1 MAVLLA
7 HACRR
12 RSINALQMEA
22 FSKGLSSRPGSCFL
36 LLPGKNGAFWIQFR
50 WETPKGTL
58 GGGDRM
64 WFWRKGPK
72 VGGQGFI
79 SEPGLSREP
88 AVWESD
94 PGTGRGELPRG
105 WRAQGQRVAVG
116 RGGGEV
122 ARGAGRRA
130 GKVQC
135 ELTRGTLA
143 AAHEASRGERPS
155 GPREDAGSV
164 RRGAGPQTR
173 RGALRGVG
181 SRAGSTTGAGGRG
194 ARLRPGGGAGAGGG
208 KRVGRLRGLHFSRR
222 RR

>member
-1 MAVLLA
+1 MVLEEGAKSGRAGVYFRTWTEQRACSLGERSWNWQGRAPTGLA
-7 HACRR
+7 
-12 RSINALQMEA
+12 
-22 FSKGLSSRPGSCFL
+22 GPGS
-36 LLPGKNGAFWIQFR
+36 A
-50 WETPKGTL
+50 
-58 GGGDRM
+58 
-64 WFWRKGPK
+64 
-72 VGGQGFI
+72 
-79 SEPGLSREP
+79 S
-88 AVWESD
+88 
-94 PGTGRGELPRG
+94 GRG
-105 WRAQGQRVAVG
+105 A
-116 RGGGEV
+116 GGGEV

-181 SRAGSTTGAGGRG
+181 SRAESTTGAGGRG
-194 ARLRPGGGAGAGGG
+194 ARLGPGGGAGAGGG